1 MKVGNIEL
9 KKEKLFMIMGP
20 CVIETEDIT
29 LKIAEFLK
37 EISDEMSIDLIFKA
51 SFDKAN
57 RSSISSPRGPGIN
70 EGLRILEKVKSEF
83 GIPVTTD
90 IHEAWQAKIVSEII
104 DIIQIPAF
112 LCRQT
117 DLLIAAGET
126 GLPVNVKKS
135 QYMAPEDM
143 EHVAEKIRST
153 DNDNILFTERG
164 TFFGYRNLVVDI
176 RNIPKMKK
184 SGYMVIIDAT
194 HSVQR
199 PTAIDGVTGGDP
211 EFIPIIAGSGVLAG
225 ANGVFLEVHP
235 NPPNAYSDG
244 ANSLE
249 LKKINSLLIW
259 LKKIYN
265 ITQ

>member
-1 MKVGNIEL
+1 VKVGNLEL
-9 KKEKLFMIMGP
+9 KNEKLFAILGP
-20 CVIETEDIT
+20 CVIETEDTT
-29 LKIAEFLK
+29 LKTAEYLK
-37 EISDEMSIDLIFKA
+37 AVSEETGISLIFKA

-57 RSSISSPRGPGIN
+57 RSSINSPRGPGIN
-70 EGLRILEKVKSEF
+70 EGLRILSKVKDNF
-83 GIPVTTD
+83 NIPVITD
-90 IHEAWQAKIVSEII
+90 IHEPWQAKVVAEVI

-117 DLLIAAGET
+117 DLLVAAGKT

-135 QYMAPEDM
+135 QFMAPEDM
-143 EHVAEKIRST
+143 DYVAGKIIST
-153 DNDNILFTERG
+153 GNDNILFTERG

-199 PTAIDGVTGGDP
+199 PTAGDGVTGGDP
-211 EFIPIIAGSGVLAG
+211 EFIPIIAGSGLLAG

-235 NPPNAYSDG
+235 DPANAYSDG

-249 LKKINSLLIW
+249 LKKIKSLLIW